1 MPQPS
6 ITTGFPA
13 LDQLLGENTDYFG
26 IPRGGVTAITGQTG
40 SGKSLLLRKIAEN
53 AHAAGLH
60 VAYLDPELR
69 RPVKPTSY
77 DYISTD
83 DIESAREFLRVH
95 TSRYDLIVIDHY
107 NSFIVPDSGDGVL
120 AYRARTAT
128 NFFHRAWG
136 VTAAIAGWQTRRSTL
151 EPVVDGLQMPVG
163 VGYNS
168 NLTLS
173 ITNEVAAHTI
183 NITKNRWGAS
193 GVGCSVYLNQ
203 EVSKPKPVKEV
214 YIPTRFERV
223 LRGDRR

>member
-6 ITTGFPA
+6 VTTGFPA

-26 IPRGGVTAITGQTG
+26 IPRGVLTTITGQTG
-40 SGKSLLLRKIAEN
+40 SGKSLLLRKIAEH
-53 AHAAGLH
+53 AHAAGFH

-69 RPVKPTSY
+69 RPAKHNSY
-77 DYISTD
+77 DYISID
-83 DIESAREFLRVH
+83 DIDSAREFLRTQ

-107 NSFIVPDSGDGVL
+107 NSFAIPDSGVEVL

-128 NFFHRAWG
+128 NFFNRNWG
-136 VTAAIAGWQTRRSTL
+136 VTAAIAGWQSRRSIL
-151 EPVVDGLQMPVG
+151 EPTVDGLQLPVG

-183 NITKNRWGAS
+183 NIIKNRWGAS
-193 GVGCSVYLNQ
+193 GVSCSVYLSQ